1 MAYKRTRSQAFAPS
15 TLVFSQFKRPR
26 TRTRYQTRY
35 PTVYPPARAVT
46 VVPRS
51 FGTPRAITERKYF
64 DTQLAAGAFVTGG
77 GTSWAGGE
85 LDPTGGAN
93 TLFAPTTGDDFNN
106 RTGRKVQVISIKI
119 RGKISGAAQVTQSI
133 ADGATSFRILLVQ
146 DKQTNGTQLNAEDVL
161 ASGSATLALYQFQ
174 NPAFFGRFRVLKD
187 KIITLQNPTMA
198 PIIAAGPTYPNTVI
212 QSGLSR
218 EFKMNVKF
226 KKPVVVH
233 FNGTNGGTVADI
245 VDNSF
250 HLIGLTNDTSIL
262 GVIDYKC
269 RTVFLDQ

>member
-35 PTVYPPARAVT
+35 PTVYPPGRAIT

-64 DTQLAAGAFVTGG
+64 DTQLAGTALADGG

-85 LDPTGGAN
+85 LDPAAGAN
-93 TLFAPTTGDDFNN
+93 TLFVPTTGDDFNN
-106 RTGRKVQVISIKI
+106 RTGRKVQVIALKL
-119 RGKISGAAQVTQSI
+119 RGRVSCAAQTAQAT
-133 ADGATSFRILLVQ
+133 ADNSSACRLILVM
-146 DKQTNGTQLNAEDVL
+146 DKQTNGAQLNAEDVIN
-161 ASGSATLALYQFQ
+161 SGGATQSLLMYQ

-187 KIITLQNPTMA
+187 KMYTLQNPSMA
-198 PIIAAGPTYPNTVI
+198 PNTAAGGTI
-212 QSGLSR
+212 QQSGLNLN
-218 EFKMNVKF
+218 FKMNIKF

-233 FNGTNGGTVADI
+233 FNSTNGGTVADI

-250 HLIGLTNDTSIL
+250 HLIGLTNNTAL
-262 GVIDYKC
+262 VPTVEYKC